1 MPIPKTELNIYALS
15 EYALALEYGQE
26 INAHVFQQVLCL
38 DALLH
43 QKPFPGFR
51 TTVPAYATLSIY
63 YDPRQ
68 LSRSPLPGINCFDK
82 AATYIRT
89 LAPME
94 TAVAPMPSRRIVIP
108 VCYESPFGPDLRS
121 VAAYHRLTEQEVTDQ
136 HSKGIYQVCMMG
148 FMPGFAYLSGLPA
161 SLSTPRKQMPL
172 QAVPAG
178 SVGIAGGQTGIYP
191 LESPG
196 GWQIIGR
203 TPVTLFNASRPEPAL
218 LKPGDR
224 VSFKAITIRQYEQ
237 YRQDHAGKHY

>member
-1 MPIPKTELNIYALS
+1 MPIQKTELNIYALS
-15 EYALALEYGQE
+15 EYALTVEYGQE
-26 INAHVFQQVLCL
+26 INARVFQQVRYL
-38 DALLH
+38 DTLLR

-51 TTVPAYATLSIY
+51 TTVPGYTTLSVY

-68 LSRSPLPGINCFDK
+68 LSRSPLSGISCFDK

-89 LAPME
+89 LLPLE
-94 TAVAPMPSRRIVIP
+94 TGVAPMSSRSIVIP
-108 VCYESPFGPDLRS
+108 VCYEDPFGPDLPA
-121 VAAYHRLTEQEVTDQ
+121 VAAYHRLTEQEVIDL
-136 HSKGIYQVCMMG
+136 HSKGTYHVCMMG

-161 SLSTPRKQMPL
+161 SLATPRKQMPL
-172 QAVPAG
+172 QAVPVG
-178 SVGIAGGQTGIYP
+178 SVGIAGEQTGIYP

-203 TPVTLFNASRPEPAL
+203 TPLTLFNPSRSEPAL

-224 VSFKAITIRQYEQ
+224 VSFKAISIRQYER